1 MWISLCIYLG
11 FFIVFIKKLKI
22 RQDKIKYQLIL
33 QKYSLK
39 KSVKNLCTK
48 NFYTKLST
56 MNLYSIK
63 LSKNDIIY
71 NIKMDIIQ

>member
-22 RQDKIKYQLIL
+22 KQDKIKYQLIL

-39 KSVKNLCTK
+39 KSVKNLFTK

-63 LSKNDIIY
+63 PSKNDIIY